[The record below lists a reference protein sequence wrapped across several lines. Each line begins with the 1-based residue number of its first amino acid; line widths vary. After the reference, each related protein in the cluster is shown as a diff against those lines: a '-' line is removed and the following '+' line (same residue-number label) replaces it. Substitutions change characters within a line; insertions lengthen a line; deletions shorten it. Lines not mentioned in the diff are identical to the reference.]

1 MAIVNSGMTLYTDN
15 DNEGGWGGTDGPD
28 DYNNAIQG
36 TNSESWQVSKN
47 ATETGTLTK
56 SANMGTP
63 KYFTFYMSSNLAPY
77 YTCLLYTSDA
87 ADE

>member
-1 MAIVNSGMTLYTDN
+1 MAITNSGMTLYTDN

-47 ATETGTLTK
+47 STDIGTLSRTATEY
-56 SANMGTP
+56 SPNCV
-63 KYFTFYMSSNLAPY
+63 YFL
-77 YTCLLYTSDA
+77 
-87 ADE
+87 